1 MQVTVLGANGKV
13 GQLVVQF
20 LLDDGYHVAAM
31 IHHQNSLP
39 KHARLRIHEGD
50 IHIASDIATAIED
63 SKAVVSCLSSWHAPE
78 KDILSSAM
86 QHLIPEMRAR
96 GILRIVSLT
105 GAGAATQ
112 GDKLDPID
120 QLGHVL
126 FNTIAPK
133 VLRDAEDH
141 ITLLR
146 DSGLDWT
153 VVRSPVM
160 TESGSRK
167 YELQADPPSP
177 WQTIHRHAVARCL
190 ADQVDSRLYLQEA
203 PFIIRAS

>member
-1 MQVTVLGANGKV
+1 
-13 GQLVVQF
+13 
-20 LLDDGYHVAAM
+20 
-31 IHHQNSLP
+31 
-39 KHARLRIHEGD
+39 
-50 IHIASDIATAIED
+50 
-63 SKAVVSCLSSWHAPE
+63 
-78 KDILSSAM
+78 
-86 QHLIPEMRAR
+86 MRSR
-96 GILRIVSLT
+96 GISRIISLT
-105 GAGAATQ
+105 GAGAVTES
-112 GDKLDPID
+112 DKLNPID
-120 QLGHVL
+120 RLGHTF
-126 FNTIAPK
+126 FNTVAPQ

-146 DSGLDWT
+146 DSELDWT

-167 YELQADPPSP
+167 YELQAEPPSP